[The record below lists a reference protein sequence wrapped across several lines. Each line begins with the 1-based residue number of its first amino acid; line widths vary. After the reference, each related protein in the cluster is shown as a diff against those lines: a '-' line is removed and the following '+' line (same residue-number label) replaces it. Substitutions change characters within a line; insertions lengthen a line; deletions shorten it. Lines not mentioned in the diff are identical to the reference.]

1 MKGLDTNVL
10 VRYLTQ
16 DDPAQSRKA
25 NAVFERAIAGG
36 ERIHVDT
43 VVLCELVWVLHSAY
57 GHDRATVAATLD
69 KLLDAARLSID
80 GRDLVREAAGLYA
93 TGPGDFADYVLA
105 RRSRSAGCDTTLT
118 FDRAHRGSD
127 LFTVL

>member
-16 DDPAQSRKA
+16 DDPSQARKA
-25 NAVFERAIAGG
+25 NAIVDGALAAG

-43 VVLCELVWVLHSAY
+43 VVLCELVWVLRSAY
-57 GHDRATVAATLD
+57 GYDRATVADTLV
-69 KLLDAARLSID
+69 KLIETGQLSVDDRDRL
-80 GRDLVREAAGLYA
+80 REATRRYAAGA
-93 TGPGDFADYVLA
+93 DDFADHVLA
-105 RRSRSAGCDTTLT
+105 LRNQSAGCDTTLT
-118 FDRAHRGSD
+118 FDRAHRKSD